1 MSQPIE
7 IPESKLTDAL
17 IEDYMAFR
25 RGPDDPLIWQEHF
38 QDLCGLLIKHGLVS
52 PPVYVIRDTDNDR
65 LLHEIVSGEVF
76 MTANLEK
83 VQIDGAVFDH
93 WKGQME

>member
-1 MSQPIE
+1 MSESVEITPEQVQKSGFKTTPCFADDIE
-7 IPESKLTDAL
+7 LDS
-17 IEDYMAFR
+17 
-25 RGPDDPLIWQEHF
+25 DDIAEVLN
-38 QDLCGLLIKHGLVS
+38 LGIKYGLVS

-83 VQIDGAVFDH
+83 VQIDGAVFEH